1 MPGKPKPKVL
11 FLCTGNACRS
21 QMTEGWARRLLG
33 DRLEA
38 FSAGIDPRGLD
49 ARAVRVMAEEGVDI
63 SGQRSKHVDEL
74 LDTEFDYV
82 VTVCDRARDA
92 CPVFPGK
99 AQVLHAGFE
108 DPAAAQGTEEEVL
121 AVFRRV
127 RDALRR
133 FVEGLPEALERSTK
147 G

>member
-1 MPGKPKPKVL
+1 M
-11 FLCTGNACRS
+11 
-21 QMTEGWARRLLG
+21 
-33 DRLEA
+33 
-38 FSAGIDPRGLD
+38 
-49 ARAVRVMAEEGVDI
+49 DI
-63 SGQRSKHVDEL
+63 SGQRSKHVDAVCHIP
-74 LDTEFDYV
+74 FDYV
-82 VTVCDRARDA
+82 VTVCDHARDA

-108 DPAAAQGTEEEVL
+108 DPATAQGTEEEVL

-133 FVEGLPEALERSTK
+133 FVEGLPEALERSAK